1 MTVNLLTT
9 PSCTS
14 CRKAKQWLIDH
25 NVDFVERNIFAKPLS
40 EQELKQIFMLSEGG
54 TDDVISTRSFVF
66 DQCKNKLSSM
76 TISQII
82 SMLAVHPEL
91 IRRPI
96 LLDSKQ
102 IEFGFNEDEIRCF
115 LPRETRKFELE
126 QMVRKAL

>member
-25 NVDFVERNIFAKPLS
+25 KIEFVERNIFAKPLS
-40 EQELKQIFMLSEGG
+40 EVELKQIFMLSEGG
-54 TDDVISTRSFVF
+54 TDDVISTRSFLY
-66 DQCKNKLSSM
+66 DQYKSKMSSM
-76 TISQII
+76 TISQVI
-82 SMLAVHPEL
+82 SLLATHPEL

-96 LLDSKQ
+96 LLDDKR

-115 LPRETRKFELE
+115 MPRATRKCELE
-126 QMVRKAL
+126 KMVKEAL

>member
-1 MTVNLLTT
+1 MKVNLLST

-25 NVDFVERNIFAKPLS
+25 NVEFVERNIFANPLS

-66 DQCKNKLSSM
+66 DQCKDKMSSM
-76 TISQII
+76 TISQVI
-82 SMLAVHPEL
+82 SLLAIHPEL

-96 LLDSKQ
+96 LMDSKR

-115 LPRETRKFELE
+115 LPRVTRKCELE
-126 QMVRKAL
+126 QMVREAL

>member
-25 NVDFVERNIFAKPLS
+25 EVNFVERNIFAKPLS
-40 EQELKQIFMLSEGG
+40 KNELKQIFMLSEGG
-54 TDDVISTRSFVF
+54 TDDVISTRSFLYE
-66 DQCKNKLSSM
+66 QYKSKMSSM
-76 TISQII
+76 TITQVI
-82 SMLAVHPEL
+82 SLLAAHPEL

-96 LLDSKQ
+96 LLDSKR

-115 LPRETRKFELE
+115 MPRKTRKCELE
-126 QMVRKAL
+126 QMVKRAL

>member
-25 NVDFVERNIFAKPLS
+25 EVDFVERNIFAKPLS
-40 EQELKQIFMLSEGG
+40 EVELKQILMLSEGG
-54 TDDVISTRSFVF
+54 TDDVISTRSFLY
-66 DQCKNKLSSM
+66 DQYKSKMSSM
-76 TISQII
+76 TISQVIFL
-82 SMLAVHPEL
+82 LATHPEL

-96 LLDSKQ
+96 LVDAKR

-115 LPRETRKFELE
+115 MPRSTRKCELE
-126 QMVRKAL
+126 KMVKKAL

>member
-1 MTVNLLTT
+1 MTVNLLST

-25 NVDFVERNIFAKPLS
+25 NVDFVERNIFANPLS
-40 EQELKQIFMLSEGG
+40 ENELKQIFMLSEGG

-66 DQCKNKLSSM
+66 DQCRAKMSSM
-76 TISQII
+76 TISEVI
-82 SMLAVHPEL
+82 SLLAIHPEL

-96 LLDSKQ
+96 LMDPKR

-115 LPRETRKFELE
+115 LPRTTRKCELE
-126 QMVRKAL
+126 QMVREAL